1 MTTTIEAGNIKAAV
15 KLLMSETFDEANGI
29 YLDKGDSLWTTL
41 ENVTAEQAS
50 VPIAA
55 GGNSIAGQ
63 VSHMIYYFDL
73 TAIFMRGDTPTDV
86 DWSTAWQTV
95 AVDED
100 EWKELRRALG
110 ERQAEIQVLIENTP
124 DEMFANPD
132 VLGGSY
138 GIIAHS
144 AFHLGQIRHALAAQG
159 M

>member
-1 MTTTIEAGNIKAAV
+1 MTTTINANSIKAAV
-15 KLLMSETFDEANGI
+15 KLVLAETFDDAKGI

-50 VPIAA
+50 VPIAP

-63 VSHMIYYFDL
+63 VSHMIYYFDIS
-73 TAIFMRGDTPTDV
+73 AYFMRGETPGNV
-86 DWSTAWQTV
+86 DWSAAWQTV
-95 AVDED
+95 AVDDD

-110 ERQAEIQVLIENTP
+110 ERQAEILVLIENTP
-124 DEMFANPD
+124 DEMFMDPD

-138 GIIAHS
+138 GIVAHS

-159 M
+159 L